1 MVVEDL
7 VLWVV
12 SPLGDVEGEREAFED
27 VEAAEGVV
35 LAHVVEQG
43 LLVAD
48 VVVLLEV
55 VVEQEPAAVFDPCD
69 ALPHQHV

>member
-1 MVVEDL
+1 
-7 VLWVV
+7 
-12 SPLGDVEGEREAFED
+12 VEGEREAFED
-27 VEAAEGVV
+27 VEAAERVV

-55 VVEQEPAAVFDPCD
+55 VVEQQPAAVFDLCD
-69 ALPHQHV
+69 VLPHQHV